1 MDISLMDE
9 ERKQK
14 MLELVDRVVDG
25 NVPPP
30 VFKDESIAPEV
41 GRDVLRALVRRELP
55 DGEARL
61 IYLLIFSFKSWR
73 DAHVEVLTEEYRAGR
88 KKRDE

>member
-1 MDISLMDE
+1 MDISMMDE

-14 MLELVDRVVDG
+14 MREYVDRVVDG

-30 VFKDESIAPEV
+30 VFKDESLAPEV
-41 GRDVLRALVRRELP
+41 GRDVLRSLVRGELP
-55 DGEARL
+55 DGQARL

-73 DAHVEVLTEEYRAGR
+73 DAHVEVLIEDNRAGR
-88 KKRDE
+88 QERGE